1 MLNHQPCPKHPL
13 KYFGSFGVLKC
24 KDSTA
29 YCLALPEQCKIHL
42 VFNASQVTTNDLTL
56 YPFIHTS
63 VPWDPW
69 AAWSRVLDNMP
80 LLPESILV
88 RTGLVK
94 RQCFCCCL
102 NACQMDSISARDRYG
117 RTTNVVKQCPTT
129 QATTGTC
136 TVIRHLWSISGIQL
150 EAGKQSQHT
159 LRVGQCEG
167 EDNW

>member
-1 MLNHQPCPKHPL
+1 MKMQTYKHHSPTYFRLVMLNHQPCPKHPL

-88 RTGLVK
+88 RTIVTKFLG
-94 RQCFCCCL
+94 RWGRG
-102 NACQMDSISARDRYG
+102 MGSRY
-117 RTTNVVKQCPTT
+117 VVRYLRE
-129 QATTGTC
+129 
-136 TVIRHLWSISGIQL
+136 IF
-150 EAGKQSQHT
+150 T
-159 LRVGQCEG
+159 LRVENEPMNLGRGRRTQVEGRRWWTRFMWLWLGQ
-167 EDNW
+167 DW